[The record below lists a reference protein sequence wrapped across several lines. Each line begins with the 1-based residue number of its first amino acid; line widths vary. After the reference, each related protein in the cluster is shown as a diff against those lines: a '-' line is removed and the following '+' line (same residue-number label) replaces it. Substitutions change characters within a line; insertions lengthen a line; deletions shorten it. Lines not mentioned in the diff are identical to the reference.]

1 MSDKKQEIIDVIK
14 DKYTDDPNIL
24 ITVNEELE
32 LMEITEGL
40 NNRNNFDIFY
50 EVWQR
55 NKDKTGNKNAINSWT
70 AYYLGITSKEPEGDF
85 LPDRRCFARAG
96 FPDIDTDFDD
106 EKRDEVYSYL
116 IDKYGRENV
125 GNIGTHGLLKFK
137 SCITRLVKVLDI
149 ANSYDKGQDDYVTD
163 NVKMVNDILS
173 PFPKQGVLKIRD
185 NVGESHLIKT
195 SRDAYRYCSD
205 FKFYMDQYP
214 EIMKHAQNIEG
225 NFANFGCLARDTKIL
240 TTNGEVEIRYLNNYP
255 KIKIGYIDKNK
266 KINYTDNFKMFK
278 TGVKLLYKLI
288 LEDKRY
294 IKITDEHLVFTD
306 KGCVSFEE
314 IRKNIEEYKI
324 CCFHDYKS
332 ISKKYPKNKKVK
344 NPIFFSN
351 IKSVEKMEE
360 QDVYDIS
367 ILDDNIEFFED
378 EHNYIANR
386 IVVHNSHAAGI
397 VLSDVPLETL
407 APLRTAR
414 KGTYATQF
422 PMEQL
427 EMLGLIKFDI
437 LAISTLTV
445 IKKTVEM
452 IKKNYDIEIDVENM
466 ELNDKKTFK
475 LYRSGNLAGVFQC
488 EQWGMQQTMKEIGV
502 DNFEDVMAAISL
514 YRPGPMDSIPDYCSR
529 KRGESKVNYFHPS
542 IEKYVKKYLEKTYG
556 LLVYQEQIMQV
567 CNSLA
572 GLSIS
577 DGYVVIKAIGKKK
590 EYLMHKFKDQFID
603 GCVKNQVDRKL
614 AESYW
619 EQFIVPFASY
629 GFNRCLD
636 GSTQVKDKKTG
647 DIYTI
652 EELEKKFRDK
662 ENLNIVLDSC
672 RKDTIFSDQ
681 YLIYNNSVEDKVV
694 DVFKTGEQDVYEVEL
709 DNGVVLKC
717 TKEHKFLCSDGK
729 MYTMKDIF
737 YYDLEIMCE

>member
-1 MSDKKQEIIDVIK
+1 MSDKKQKIIDVIK
-14 DKYTDDPNIL
+14 NKYPDNSDIL
-24 ITVNEELE
+24 TTVNEELE

-40 NNRNNFDIFY
+40 NNRNNFDSFY

-55 NKDKTGNKNAINSWT
+55 NKDKTGNKNEINSWT
-70 AYYLGITSKEPEGDF
+70 AYHLGFTSKEPDGEF

-116 IDKYGRENV
+116 INKYGRENV

-149 ANSYDKGQDDYVTD
+149 ANSFDKGQDDYITD
-163 NVKMVNDILS
+163 NVRMVNDILS

-185 NVGESHLIKT
+185 NVGESHVIKT

-225 NFANFGCLARDTKIL
+225 NFANF
-240 TTNGEVEIRYLNNYP
+240 
-255 KIKIGYIDKNK
+255 
-266 KINYTDNFKMFK
+266 
-278 TGVKLLYKLI
+278 
-288 LEDKRY
+288 
-294 IKITDEHLVFTD
+294 
-306 KGCVSFEE
+306 S
-314 IRKNIEEYKI
+314 
-324 CCFHDYKS
+324 
-332 ISKKYPKNKKVK
+332 
-344 NPIFFSN
+344 
-351 IKSVEKMEE
+351 
-360 QDVYDIS
+360 
-367 ILDDNIEFFED
+367 
-378 EHNYIANR
+378 
-386 IVVHNSHAAGI
+386 SHAAGI

-407 APLRTAR
+407 APLRTAK
-414 KGTYATQF
+414 KGSYATQF

-452 IKKNYDIEIDVENM
+452 IKKNYDIEIDIENM
-466 ELNDKKTFK
+466 ELNDEKTFE
-475 LYRSGNLAGVFQC
+475 LYRSGKLAGVFQC

-529 KRGESKVNYFHPS
+529 KRGESKVNYFHSS
-542 IEKYVKKYLEKTYG
+542 IEKYVKKYLSKTYG

-590 EYLMHKFKDQFID
+590 EYLMQKFKSQFVD
-603 GCVKNQVDRKL
+603 GCVKNQVDRKMS
-614 AESYW
+614 ENYW

-662 ENLNIVLDSC
+662 ENPNIVLDSC

-681 YLIYNNSVEDKVV
+681 YLIYNNLVEDEVV

-709 DNGVVLKC
+709 DNGVILKC

-729 MYTMKDIF
+729 MYAMKDIF
-737 YYDLEIMCE
+737 YYDLEIMYE

>member
-1 MSDKKQEIIDVIK
+1 MSDKKQKIIDVIK
-14 DKYTDDPNIL
+14 NKYPDNSDIL
-24 ITVNEELE
+24 TTVNEELE

-40 NNRNNFDIFY
+40 NNRNNFDSFY

-116 IDKYGRENV
+116 INKYGRENV

-149 ANSYDKGQDDYVTD
+149 ANSFDKGQDDYITD
-163 NVKMVNDILS
+163 NVRMVNDILS

-185 NVGESHLIKT
+185 NVGESHVIKT

-225 NFANFGCLARDTKIL
+225 NFANF
-240 TTNGEVEIRYLNNYP
+240 
-255 KIKIGYIDKNK
+255 
-266 KINYTDNFKMFK
+266 
-278 TGVKLLYKLI
+278 
-288 LEDKRY
+288 
-294 IKITDEHLVFTD
+294 
-306 KGCVSFEE
+306 S
-314 IRKNIEEYKI
+314 
-324 CCFHDYKS
+324 
-332 ISKKYPKNKKVK
+332 
-344 NPIFFSN
+344 
-351 IKSVEKMEE
+351 
-360 QDVYDIS
+360 
-367 ILDDNIEFFED
+367 
-378 EHNYIANR
+378 
-386 IVVHNSHAAGI
+386 SHAAGI

-407 APLRTAR
+407 APLRTAK
-414 KGTYATQF
+414 KGSYATQF

-452 IKKNYDIEIDVENM
+452 IKKNYDIEIDIENM
-466 ELNDKKTFK
+466 ELNDEKTFE
-475 LYRSGNLAGVFQC
+475 LYRSGKLAGVFQC